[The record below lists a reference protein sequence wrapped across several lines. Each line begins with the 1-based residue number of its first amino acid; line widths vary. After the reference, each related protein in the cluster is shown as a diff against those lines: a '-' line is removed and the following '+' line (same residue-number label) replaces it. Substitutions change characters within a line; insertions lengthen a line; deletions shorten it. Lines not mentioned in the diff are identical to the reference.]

1 MSSMELAQTI
11 MKTLYKYFDE
21 VAVIVT
27 ERESTMV
34 KLWNTEPSITQT
46 WLETSIKL
54 RLAKSSRLWILQFD
68 VKDPLYIIKNA
79 EEIVKLADKVE
90 ESEIYAPLPEP
101 GKCSPI
107 SEAYDPKIV
116 SYMDDPSE
124 IVEEL
129 INAAMTHPV
138 DRVAGTLTLTKTN
151 LTLVNSK
158 GFQCEEKSTGVEAY
172 ARVFKGEF
180 SGHWAYGST
189 RLSLNNIKEV
199 GERAGYYATLTSDKA
214 DVTPGTYNVII
225 SPLVAG
231 NLFNYVASMASAF
244 SVMTGFSVF
253 AKYKPGEKIGAESL
267 SLYDRPRDSTLP
279 FTRSFDDEGVET
291 YDKPIIENGVVRN
304 ILHNSGTA
312 NKMRVKTTGNA
323 GWIRPTPWNL
333 EINGGELR
341 ESELISEVR
350 NGLLVLNNWYTRL
363 QNYYEGYFS
372 TVSRDVVLVIKNGEL
387 TGHGG
392 RIRIATSFPNLMNNV
407 IGATR
412 ERFDISWWE
421 VRTPTRAPFILVQN
435 IPVTKPEV

>member
-1 MSSMELAQTI
+1 
-11 MKTLYKYFDE
+11 
-21 VAVIVT
+21 
-27 ERESTMV
+27 
-34 KLWNTEPSITQT
+34 
-46 WLETSIKL
+46 
-54 RLAKSSRLWILQFD
+54 
-68 VKDPLYIIKNA
+68 
-79 EEIVKLADKVE
+79 
-90 ESEIYAPLPEP
+90 
-101 GKCSPI
+101 
-107 SEAYDPKIV
+107 
-116 SYMDDPSE
+116 MDDPSE

-129 INAAMTHPV
+129 INASMTYPV
-138 DRVAGTLTLTKTN
+138 DRVAGTVTLTKTN

-189 RLSLNNIKEV
+189 RLSMNNIKEV
-199 GERAGYYATLTSDKA
+199 GERAGYYATLTSDKT

-231 NLFNYVASMASAF
+231 NLFNYVASMASAL

-253 AKYKPGEKIGAESL
+253 AKYKPGEKIGAGSL
-267 SLYDRPRDSTLP
+267 SLYDRPRDATLP
-279 FTRSFDDEGVET
+279 STRGFDDEGVET

-323 GWIRPTPWNL
+323 GWVRPTPWNL
-333 EINGGELR
+333 EINEGELR

-392 RIRIATSFPNLMNNV
+392 RIRIATSFPNLMNNI

-421 VRTPTRAPFILVQN
+421 VRTPIRTPFILIQN